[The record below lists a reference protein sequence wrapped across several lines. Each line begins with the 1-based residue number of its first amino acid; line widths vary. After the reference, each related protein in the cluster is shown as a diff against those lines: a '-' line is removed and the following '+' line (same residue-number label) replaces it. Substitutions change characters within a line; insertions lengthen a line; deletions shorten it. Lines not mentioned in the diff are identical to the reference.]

1 MRRALVRLG
10 HLLTVILGRDLSLEV
25 DQRSLKKLDAE
36 LTEFV
41 DELFTGLGRKERVEN
56 LGHYLTGLLL
66 DGERKS
72 IEPIAA
78 RLVDKPVEIEGMR
91 QRLQQAVTVATWPE
105 QELFRRLAR
114 KVDGELPGI
123 EALVIDDTGFPKKGS
138 HSVGVQRQYSGTL
151 GRVDNC
157 QVAVSLHLAGE
168 AGSACIAMNLFLP
181 EPWANDRK
189 RRAKAGVPDEIE
201 FKTKLQI
208 SLRQLDTALDLGVRR
223 HVVLAD
229 AAYGDSIEFR
239 NELNAR
245 GLQYVLAVKGESV
258 VWPPGSEPRVPRKT
272 TRVGRPR
279 SRYYDRRHPP
289 IAIGDLAPSLT
300 FRTVTWREG
309 SRGTQSARFA
319 VARIRTAHHHCKGAA
334 PSDEQWLI
342 AQWFDGESKPTKF
355 WLSNLPPTMP
365 MRGLIRLAKLRWRVE
380 RDYQEMKQE
389 IGLDH
394 FEGRTWRGFHHHAAL
409 CAAAHAF
416 LALRRALFPPEEESL
431 DAADGAALSS
441 SRPRTPNWRLPTV
454 PKADRAARVTDGT
467 VANVIE
473 SY

>member
-1 MRRALVRLG
+1 M
-10 HLLTVILGRDLSLEV
+10 
-25 DQRSLKKLDAE
+25 
-36 LTEFV
+36 TEFV
-41 DELFTGLGRKERVEN
+41 GDLFAGLGRKERIEN
-56 LGHYLTGLLL
+56 LAHYVTGLLL
-66 DGERKS
+66 DGDRKS
-72 IEPIAA
+72 IEPIAG
-78 RLVDKPVEIEGMR
+78 RLVDKSNEIEGMR
-91 QRLQQAVTVATWPE
+91 QRLQQAVSVASWSE
-105 QELFRRLAR
+105 QEVFGRLAL
-114 KVDGELPGI
+114 KVDGELPGV

-157 QVAVSLHLAGE
+157 QVATSLHLAGE
-168 AGSACIAMNLFLP
+168 SGSACIAMELFLP
-181 EPWANDRK
+181 ESWANDQK
-189 RRAKAGVPDEIE
+189 RRDKAGVPDDVE
-201 FKTKLQI
+201 FRTKLEI
-208 SLRQLDTALDLGVRR
+208 SLQQIDNALEIGVRR
-223 HVVLAD
+223 HIVLGD

-239 NELNAR
+239 DELTAR

-258 VWPPGSEPRVPRKT
+258 VWPPESQPRVPRKK

-279 SRYYDRRHPP
+279 SRYYDRSHPP
-289 IAIGDLAPSLT
+289 IAISELAPTLH

-309 SRGTQSARFA
+309 SRAMQSSRFA
-319 VARIRTAHHHCKGAA
+319 AVRIRTAHHHCKGAA
-334 PSDEQWLI
+334 PGDEQWLI

-355 WLSNLPPTMP
+355 WLSNLPNTMP
-365 MRGLIRLAKLRWRVE
+365 VRGLIRLAKLRWRVE

-431 DAADGAALSS
+431 DAPDGAALSS
-441 SRPRTPNWRLPTV
+441 GRAATPNWRLPTV
-454 PKADRAARVTDGT
+454 PKADRTTRATDGT
-467 VANVIE
+467 VTNVIE